1 MIPER
6 CRMQEFFVEIQRTLV
21 YMLAWVSFLIV
32 GCLTGGRA
40 EFVPGLILGS
50 SGSIIYFLL
59 LSYRIK
65 NSATMTPEQA
75 VGYMRSGWLIRLV
88 FVTAI
93 LIVSLKIPAIDFLA
107 AVVGLFSLQ
116 FILYAQA
123 VLTVLK
129 GLLCK
134 FILER
139 KE

>member
-6 CRMQEFFVEIQRTLV
+6 CRMQEFFGEIQRTLV
-21 YMLAWVSFLIV
+21 YMLAWSAFLIV

-93 LIVSLKIPAIDFLA
+93 LIVSLKIPAIHFLA

-116 FILYAQA
+116 IILYTQA
-123 VLTVLK
+123 VFTVLK
-129 GLLCK
+129 GLLSRL
-134 FILER
+134 ILER

>member
-1 MIPER
+1 
-6 CRMQEFFVEIQRTLV
+6 MQEFFVEIQRTLV

-50 SGSIIYFLL
+50 SGSVIYFLL

-75 VGYMRSGWLIRLV
+75 ISYMRSGWLIRLV
-88 FVTAI
+88 VVTAI
-93 LIVSLKIPAIDFLA
+93 LIVSLKVPAFHFLA